1 VPTGVKAAL
10 YKGVMEADQGPLPVS
25 ADIMSL
31 SSATIAH
38 ALHVMQRFGED
49 ALPDVAG
56 RARVLAVVPTRNPY
70 LLAPHT
76 VARTLALGADPSR
89 PTAYTDIVGNALT
102 VVKLGDGNVHV
113 TGPPASPLMG
123 GRSQVFLHKHM
134 SMSEPDLHVAAYYPV
149 E

>member
-1 VPTGVKAAL
+1 
-10 YKGVMEADQGPLPVS
+10 
-25 ADIMSL
+25 
-31 SSATIAH
+31 
-38 ALHVMQRFGED
+38 
-49 ALPDVAG
+49 
-56 RARVLAVVPTRNPY
+56 
-70 LLAPHT
+70 